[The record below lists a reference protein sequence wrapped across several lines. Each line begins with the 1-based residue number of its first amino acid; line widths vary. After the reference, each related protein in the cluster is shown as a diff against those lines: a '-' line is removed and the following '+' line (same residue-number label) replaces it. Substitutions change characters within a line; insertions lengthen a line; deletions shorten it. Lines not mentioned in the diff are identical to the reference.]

1 MTLNILLFLSILLLL
16 ITSWWLQRFSKKLA
30 IGCFLVGLGTI
41 GLGYTYRKTIYRYYA
56 QNKADVRKK
65 ISIPT
70 CQINSKVLKF
80 KRDNYTTKH
89 RAQAHKL
96 DDIKPVETN
105 AERDAYVEK
114 GVLVPLKN
122 TDGWIVKSMDYG
134 SPFVHSKLYQKLK
147 LIEQRFAEK
156 QQEHNLSGIQFVISS
171 AYRTVDD
178 QERLRKVNKN
188 ATVDSSHSYGAS
200 VDISHIRGKDCEQA
214 TELFQETL
222 NELQKEKQ
230 LWLCPESI
238 TMHVTLRE

>member
-1 MTLNILLFLSILLLL
+1 MILKLLLLLSILFLLL
-16 ITSWWLQRFSKKLA
+16 TSWWLQRFSKKLA
-30 IGCFLVGLGTI
+30 IGCALVGLGAI

-56 QNKADVRKK
+56 QNKSGILNKTRT
-65 ISIPT
+65 PT
-70 CQINSKVLKF
+70 CQINSNVLKF
-80 KRDNYTTKH
+80 KRDDYTTKH

-96 DDIKPVETN
+96 KDIKPVETN

-114 GVLVPLKN
+114 SVLVPLKD
-122 TDGWIVKSMDYG
+122 TDGWVVKSMDYG
-134 SPFVHSKLYQKLK
+134 SPFVHSKLYQKLEM
-147 LIEQRFAEK
+147 IEQRFAEK
-156 QQEHNLSGIQFVISS
+156 QQEHNLSDIRFVISS
-171 AYRTVDD
+171 AYRTIDD
-178 QERLRKVNKN
+178 QERLRKVNRN

-200 VDISHIRGKDCEQA
+200 IDISHIKGKDCEQA